1 MADIE
6 SDCPVVVSIELES
19 GADKAGILR
28 LSMKAFT
35 RDGDRLGEPLGIH
48 EMPPSRSSIITAMAG
63 VHGHLFRIHA
73 SRMSVLFLIW
83 EAQIQK
89 YTATI
94 LFRMERKKIVDGMV
108 RKRFWI
114 G

>member
-1 MADIE
+1 MAVIE
-6 SDCPVVVSIELES
+6 LERCVVASIELKNDV
-19 GADKAGILR
+19 DKAGILQ
-28 LSMKAFT
+28 LSVETFT
-35 RDGDRLGEPLGIH
+35 RDNNRLGKPVNMH
-48 EMPPSRSSIITAMAG
+48 VVPPARFSIPVAMAG